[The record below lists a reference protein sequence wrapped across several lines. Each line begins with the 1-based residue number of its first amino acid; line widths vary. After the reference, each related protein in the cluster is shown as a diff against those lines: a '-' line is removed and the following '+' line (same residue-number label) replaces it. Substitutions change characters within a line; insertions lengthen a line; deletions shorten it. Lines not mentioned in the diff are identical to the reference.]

1 MRRRQ
6 FITLFG
12 GTMAAW
18 PLAARAQQS
27 KTPRIGVLS
36 TQSADSRTDAF
47 KQGLRELGYIEGQ
60 TIAIEWRFSGD
71 RTERLA
77 DFAAELVRSDVDL
90 IVATSSLPAHAAKS
104 ATSTI
109 PIVFVAVSDPI
120 EFGFVESLAH
130 PGGNLTGLSNSNIEL
145 AGKRLE
151 ILREVLPEMS
161 RLAVLWNPLNP
172 VSLAALH
179 ELEGPA
185 GTLRI
190 ALRPIEA
197 RNAFELG
204 AAVMALTGGLA
215 EPLYV
220 GPDPLFLEQA
230 QQLGDFA
237 IRHRIAT
244 MHTNKEHAQAGGLLS
259 YGPSFS
265 AMYRRA
271 ASYVDK
277 ILKGTKPADLPVEQ
291 PTKFELVINVKTA
304 KALALTIPPTLLA
317 LADEVIE

>member
-1 MRRRQ
+1 
-6 FITLFG
+6 
-12 GTMAAW
+12 
-18 PLAARAQQS
+18 
-27 KTPRIGVLS
+27 
-36 TQSADSRTDAF
+36 
-47 KQGLRELGYIEGQ
+47 
-60 TIAIEWRFSGD
+60 AIEWRFSGD

-77 DFAAELVRSDVDL
+77 DFAAELVRSGVDL
-90 IVATSSLPAHAAKS
+90 IVATSSLPAHAVKS

-109 PIVFVAVSDPI
+109 PVVFVAVSDPV

-151 ILREVLPEMS
+151 ILREVLPGMS
-161 RLAVLWNPLNP
+161 RL
-172 VSLAALH
+172 SRAALH

-204 AAVMALTGGLA
+204 AAVMALTGGRA

-291 PTKFELVINVKTA
+291 PTKFELAINLTTA
-304 KALALTIPPTLLA
+304 
-317 LADEVIE
+317 

>member
-1 MRRRQ
+1 MRRRE
-6 FITLFG
+6 FISLLG
-12 GTMAAW
+12 SAAVW

-27 KTPRIGVLS
+27 KIPRIGVLS
-36 TQSADSRTDAF
+36 TQSSDSRTDAF

-71 RTERLA
+71 RAERLA

-109 PIVFVAVSDPI
+109 PIVFVAVSDPV
-120 EFGFVESLAH
+120 EFGFVETLAH
-130 PGGNLTGLSNSNIEL
+130 PGGNLTGLSNSNVEL

-151 ILREVLPEMS
+151 ILREVLPGMS

-172 VSLAALH
+172 VSRAALH

-204 AAVMALTGGLA
+204 AAVMALTGGRA

-291 PTKFELVINVKTA
+291 PTKFELVINLKTA
-304 KALALTIPPTLLA
+304 KALGLDVPDTLLA
-317 LADEVIE
+317 RADEVIE